1 MCGRLESVLP
11 SNVASMS
18 KETRFFLQVICFDTA
33 FQERWHWPGMKPF
46 HAFKAT
52 SLSSDTWP
60 KLSQEQYLTLT
71 LHRLGVHL
79 VGQRFCW
86 KRVKFDYSFRGCLGH
101 FVREFPAGSSSHRHA
116 CHHCLNIKK
125 KYIFPF
131 LNLSLFLSLSF
142 PDHLM
147 LDGQSSCLSFHLPK
161 QSLASQAMTGAVAV
175 VMDDCVS
182 SGRVGRS

>member
-1 MCGRLESVLP
+1 MLP
-11 SNVASMS
+11 VCQ
-18 KETRFFLQVICFDTA
+18 K
-33 FQERWHWPGMKPF
+33 
-46 HAFKAT
+46 
-52 SLSSDTWP
+52 
-60 KLSQEQYLTLT
+60 KL
-71 LHRLGVHL
+71 G
-79 VGQRFCW
+79 F
-86 KRVKFDYSFRGCLGH
+86 SFRSSALILPFRKDGTDLGWNLSMHLKQHHCPVTHDQSFLRNNIWLWPSIAWASILWVRGFAQKGSNSTILCLGH